1 MCAPLLPLAIGG
13 AALLGA
19 GTAIYAA
26 NKQSAA
32 AKAANQT
39 NERIA
44 AQQAQR
50 AETDFN
56 RANQKQPDIAAMF
69 ARNRE
74 GMAQGIGAT
83 FLTGAKGAPV
93 GQGMLGR
100 TQLLGG

>member
-1 MCAPLLPLAIGG
+1 MCLPALPLAILG
-13 AALLGA
+13 AA
-19 GTAIYAA
+19 AIGGGVAA
-26 NKQSAA
+26 YSASKSA
-32 AKAANQT
+32 SASKAANAS

-74 GMAQGIGAT
+74 SMSKGIGAT
-83 FLTGAKGAPV
+83 FLTGPQGAPV
-93 GQGMLGR
+93 SPGMLGR